1 MDVHF
6 RDDAVAL
13 WEVIY
18 HYTNEMLKLF
28 YTSNQDVVEDTELQS
43 WIADVAEHGFPG
55 LGDSIKSLRIS
66 REFPGNTDG
75 SLRESLIRKETVDR
89 LSGNFSDVDEASGE
103 LKPDF
108 DGGVEKE
115 ESSEIE
121 STPEIKLPDVP
132 LAQTRDKCLTNE
144 RPGSGRSVRTSSSSY
159 SSASSKFKKLPRRTP
174 EMANVPHSIQ
184 TIDELSDI
192 VTKLIFTT
200 TCQHSATHTEAMD
213 LYGFIPGIPAMM
225 RQPPMS
231 RKQMC
236 TREFI
241 GKCLPDQFPDA
252 YYGSLSTLLQVHK
265 PDEVSILL

>member
-1 MDVHF
+1 M
-6 RDDAVAL
+6 AL

-55 LGDSIKSLRIS
+55 LDDSIKSLRVS
-66 REFPGNTDG
+66 REFPYTD
-75 SLRESLIRKETVDR
+75 SSVRECLITKENVDR
-89 LSGNFSDVDEASGE
+89 LSGNFSDIDESNGPAE

-108 DGGVEKE
+108 DGGAEKDE

-121 STPEIKLPDVP
+121 SSGVSPVEIKLPDIP
-132 LAQTRDKCLTNE
+132 LVQTKDKCLTNE
-144 RPGSGRSVRTSSSSY
+144 RPSSGRSVRTSTSSY

-174 EMANVPHSIQ
+174 EMANVPQSIQ

-213 LYGFIPGIPAMM
+213 IYGFIPGIPAMM

-265 PDEVSILL
+265 PDEVSILS